1 MQINKNSLKKEI
13 ISYKKI
19 ELNEKE
25 LEIVIEK
32 IKNLRAN
39 EIQKAA
45 HISLEEVIKVLEKQS
60 CSGGMSDFKK
70 KLLKEVDRKW
80 FVENLD
86 KIISFLSKEE
96 KKEKKIVMTQKEKEL
111 FFFEKLVKK
120 NDSFKRIKKIKSNF
134 YSYNSVLKYTVSATK
149 IEGLRFLSIKENE
162 FFGIEKKIG
171 ICILK
176 IKRDKKIFSELL
188 KIFLIKDE
196 KKQKEEMSNFKIK
209 YKEKTEEIFRR
220 EKPIFK
226 EWIEGVEIRNLTN
239 NLDDGKT
246 IRNLKDFIS
255 LEVNYDI
262 VKKQI
267 KRW

>member
-1 MQINKNSLKKEI
+1 MEINKNSLKKEI
-13 ISYKKI
+13 INYKKI
-19 ELNEKE
+19 ELNTKE

-32 IKNLRAN
+32 IKELKTK
-39 EIQKAA
+39 EIEEAA
-45 HISLEEVIKVLEKQS
+45 RISLEEVIKILEKQS
-60 CSGGMSDFKK
+60 CRGGMLNFEK

-86 KIISFLSKEE
+86 EIISFLSKEE
-96 KKEKKIVMTQKEKEL
+96 KKEKKIVITQKEKEL
-111 FFFEKLVKK
+111 FLFGKLVKK
-120 NDSFKRIKKIKSNF
+120 NDSFKKIKKINSNF
-134 YSYNSVLKYTVSATK
+134 YSYNSEFKNTVSASK
-149 IEGLRFLSIKENE
+149 IEGLSFLSIKENE

-171 ICILK
+171 TYILK

-196 KKQKEEMSNFKIK
+196 KKQKEEMGNFKIK
-209 YKEKTEEIFRR
+209 YKEKTEEIFKRD
-220 EKPIFK
+220 KPTFK
-226 EWIEGVEIRNLTN
+226 EWIEGVEIRNLISN
-239 NLDDGKT
+239 WNDRET
-246 IRNLKDFIS
+246 IKNLKDIIS

>member
-13 ISYKKI
+13 IGYKKI
-19 ELNEKE
+19 ELNTKE
-25 LEIVIEK
+25 LEIVIEQ
-32 IKNLRAN
+32 IKNLRVN

-45 HISLEEVIKVLEKQS
+45 HISLEEVVKVLEKQS
-60 CSGGMSDFKK
+60 RYGGMSDFEK

-86 KIISFLSKEE
+86 KIISFLSEEE

-120 NDSFKRIKKIKSNF
+120 KDSFKRIKKINSNF
-134 YSYNSVLKYTVSATK
+134 YSYNSELKNTVSASK
-149 IEGLRFLSIKENE
+149 IEGSRFLLIKENE

-171 ICILK
+171 TYILK

-196 KKQKEEMSNFKIK
+196 KKQKEEMNNFKIK
-209 YKEKTEEIFRR
+209 YKEKTEEIFKR
-220 EKPIFK
+220 EKPTFK
-226 EWIEGVEIRNLTN
+226 EWIEGVEIRNLISIWNDET
-239 NLDDGKT
+239 T
-246 IRNLKDFIS
+246 IKNLKDIMS